1 MKNIII
7 TTIIIIIEYY
17 LQLNVIFIVSYYM
30 NIIKIMFSTLTVSYI
45 AGCLKLPLQSCSR

>member
-17 LQLNVIFIVSYYM
+17 LQLNVIFIVNYYM
-30 NIIKIMFSTLTVSYI
+30 NYKNNIFYYNCFIH
-45 AGCLKLPLQSCSR
+45 CRLP